1 MDATIL
7 TVALVSFF
15 GLIVSWL
22 ALPSSAPRATTMTT
36 TVTQGAP
43 A

>member
-15 GLIVSWL
+15 ALIVSWL
-22 ALPSSAPRATTMTT
+22 ALPSSAPRPTMAT
-36 TVTQGAP
+36 VPQGAT

>member
-22 ALPSSAPRATTMTT
+22 ALPASTPMATISH
-36 TVTQGAP
+36 GAT

>member
-15 GLIVSWL
+15 GLVVSWL
-22 ALPSSAPRATTMTT
+22 ALPASAPRATMAAM
-36 TVTQGAP
+36 TQGAT